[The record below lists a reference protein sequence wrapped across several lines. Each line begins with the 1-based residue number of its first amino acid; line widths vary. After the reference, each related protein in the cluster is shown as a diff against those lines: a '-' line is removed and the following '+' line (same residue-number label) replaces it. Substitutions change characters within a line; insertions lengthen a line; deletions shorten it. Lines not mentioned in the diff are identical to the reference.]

1 MREPWNNC
9 KHSYI
14 HITQVPNK
22 KNREWSGKYLKNY
35 WIKTFQSSVSYKLK
49 DKKKKSMNPKN
60 KKLKEKYTKHSIT
73 KLLKPSDKKSA
84 RGGKEILQIKEQ
96 K

>member
-1 MREPWNNC
+1 
-9 KHSYI
+9 
-14 HITQVPNK
+14 
-22 KNREWSGKYLKNY
+22 
-35 WIKTFQSSVSYKLK
+35 
-49 DKKKKSMNPKN
+49 MNPKN